1 MNTEAFKTSILPVKN
16 KLYRL
21 ALRIT
26 GNPAEAEDVVQEVFI
41 KLWQTRDQLS
51 HIANVEAWCMQL
63 TKNRAIDKTRSR
75 HHQSEDLELA
85 YGFSSNGHNPE
96 RELEL
101 QDTLG
106 HIKRLMCQLPE
117 AQKMSMELRDIEGLS
132 YEEIADTLQLSLA
145 QVKTNIFRARKT
157 IQSKLLQLWTI
168 KESTR

>member
-1 MNTEAFKTSILPVKN
+1 MNTETFKASILPVKN

-41 KLWQTRDQLS
+41 KLWQTRDQLGQV
-51 HIANVEAWCMQL
+51 ANVEAWCMQL

-75 HHQSEDLELA
+75 HRQSEDLELA
-85 YGFSSNGHNPE
+85 YGFSANGHSPE
-96 RELEL
+96 RKFEL

-106 HIKRLMCQLPE
+106 HIKKLMHQLPE

-157 IQSKLLQLWTI
+157 IKSKLLQLWTI
-168 KESTR
+168 KE